1 VATPSNHWKLG
12 LFVVLGVALGLSCAL
27 FLSARSLNKQ
37 TVDYKS
43 FFDESVQGLDVGSPV
58 KFRGVTIG
66 SVSAIDVAP
75 DRRHVA
81 VTSALGV
88 DQINLMGLA
97 SGKGKK
103 IQISVPPGLR
113 VQLASAG
120 ITGVKFLQLDFFSIK
135 SSPPPE
141 LPFAVPENYIPVEQ
155 STMKS
160 LEDSVVHAVDRLPE
174 IADKAMAL
182 MAKVDTILDEV
193 QGKHLPDRA
202 ERVLGHADVA
212 LSNLGA
218 LLGQVDARK
227 LSGQV
232 STTLDHLDGAISR
245 MNGVLARVDGD
256 HGVLANAER
265 ASSAVSDIASNVGAL
280 PEDLASTLQNVQQA
294 ADSIQRLADALE
306 RDSDMLLKG
315 RAKAAR

>member
-1 VATPSNHWKLG
+1 
-12 LFVVLGVALGLSCAL
+12 VVLGVALGVTGAL
-27 FLSARSLNKQ
+27 VLSARSLNKQ
-37 TVDYKS
+37 SVDYKS

-81 VTSALGV
+81 VTSALTV

-97 SGKGKK
+97 TGKGKK
-103 IQISVPPGLR
+103 IKISVPPGLR

-120 ITGVKFLQLDFFSIK
+120 ITGVKFLQLDFFSVK
-135 SSPPPE
+135 SSPLPD
-141 LPFAVPENYIPVEQ
+141 LPFPVPENYIPTEV

-174 IADKAMAL
+174 IADQAMRL

-202 ERVLGHADVA
+202 ERVLGHADTA
-212 LSNLGA
+212 LANLGTM
-218 LLGQVDARK
+218 LGQVDVRK
-227 LSGQV
+227 LSAQAA
-232 STTLDHLDGAISR
+232 SSLEHLDGAISR
-245 MNGVLARVDGD
+245 MNGVLARVDGE

-265 ASSAVSDIASNVGAL
+265 ASSALGDVASNVGGL
-280 PEDLASTLQNVQQA
+280 PDDLASTLQNVQQA